1 MPNVWA
7 NISIGLS
14 KERSPTNGHIK
25 TNWRE
30 SNGKATAESLAAL
43 SEQQWLDVFEGV
55 PQAAVS
61 RDVLSAGVPIVDL
74 LTEHGGFLAS
84 KGEARRALKENSI
97 AVNKEKAGEERTIGT
112 DDLLGGKFILLQR
125 GKKNYFLVKVEG

>member
-1 MPNVWA
+1 M
-7 NISIGLS
+7 
-14 KERSPTNGHIK
+14 
-25 TNWRE
+25 
-30 SNGKATAESLAAL
+30 AL
-43 SEQQWLDVFEGV
+43 S
-55 PQAAVS
+55 AS
-61 RDVLSAGVPIVDL
+61 VPILDL